1 MVEKLCRFVCF
12 ADDTKVRQLFR
23 KKSAFWTDWMVGNK
37 SEKSKSS
44 RTEKY
49 RAYLG
54 IVILRKK
61 AGW

>member
-23 KKSAFWTDWMVGNK
+23 KKSTFWTDWTVGNK

-49 RAYLG
+49 SAYLG
-54 IVILRKK
+54 IVIL
-61 AGW
+61 